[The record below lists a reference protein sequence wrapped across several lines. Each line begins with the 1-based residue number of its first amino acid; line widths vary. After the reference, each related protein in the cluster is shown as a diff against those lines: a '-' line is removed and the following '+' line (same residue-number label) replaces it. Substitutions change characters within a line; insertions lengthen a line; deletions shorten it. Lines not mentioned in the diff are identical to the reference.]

1 MLSIHLHHLLFYAK
15 HGLYEEEKMLGN
27 RFEVNITVNYHPPTI
42 PITQLSN
49 TIDYVSVYALVK
61 QKMAVPTELL
71 ETLATGLAK
80 DILTEFLL
88 AEEVLV
94 SIKKIQVPVLGMQ
107 GQVGVS
113 FALKRAEL
121 VL

>member
-1 MLSIHLHHLLFYAK
+1 
-15 HGLYEEEKMLGN
+15 
-27 RFEVNITVNYHPPTI
+27 
-42 PITQLSN
+42 
-49 TIDYVSVYALVK
+49 
-61 QKMAVPTELL
+61 MAVPTELL

-80 DILTEFLL
+80 DILSEFLL
-88 AEEVLV
+88 AEEVIV
-94 SIKKIQVPVLGMQ
+94 AIKKIQVPVLGMQ